1 MSTDTNNTNNNT
13 PDPEVENNANQ
24 PLSAKDKL
32 LSFVQE
38 HQKILLGV
46 AAFIVIIIIGFILY
60 STFVRKSMDTL
71 ADEFCACASAE
82 GSDFYAYGK
91 DGFGY
96 RSDLVGCFAED
107 FRSHGKPYNK
117 ATKKALLIEF
127 QQAVIKKCPE
137 KLVDVFEYK

>member
-1 MSTDTNNTNNNT
+1 MSTDTNNTNNT
-13 PDPEVENNANQ
+13 PDPDAENNASNTV
-24 PLSAKDKL
+24 SAKDKFV
-32 LSFVQE
+32 SFVTE
-38 HQKILLGV
+38 HKKILLGV
-46 AAFIVIIIIGFILY
+46 AALIFVIIIGFLLY

-71 ADEFCACASAE
+71 ADEFCECASAE

-107 FRSHGKPYNK
+107 FRTYSKRYNK
-117 ATKKALLIEF
+117 ATKKALLVDF